1 MLISFLDKGN
11 VITEWDSTKDA
22 FTIMLPAGTYV
33 MVETVAPEGFE
44 RVTTEMTFTVGE
56 DGKVTLLTTTV
67 DNGGRIKVLDGNH
80 IVLED
85 APTTTPTIEKE
96 KDTTET
102 PKTTPTENRETPN
115 VPVTTRRVVTP
126 SASSNAVT
134 RATSTG
140 DANNTVLW
148 IVLASI
154 AAAAMIAGAAVMVR
168 RRRNND

>member
-1 MLISFLDKGN
+1 
-11 VITEWDSTKDA
+11 
-22 FTIMLPAGTYV
+22 
-33 MVETVAPEGFE
+33 MVETVAPEGYE

-56 DGKVTLLTTTV
+56 DGKVTLITTTV

-102 PKTTPTENRETPN
+102 PKTTPTEKRETPS
-115 VPVTTRRVVTP
+115 VPTTARRVVTP
-126 SASSNAVT
+126 SSPTVS

-140 DANNTVLW
+140 DSNSTTLW
-148 IVLASI
+148 IVLATI

-168 RRRNND
+168 RRREDD